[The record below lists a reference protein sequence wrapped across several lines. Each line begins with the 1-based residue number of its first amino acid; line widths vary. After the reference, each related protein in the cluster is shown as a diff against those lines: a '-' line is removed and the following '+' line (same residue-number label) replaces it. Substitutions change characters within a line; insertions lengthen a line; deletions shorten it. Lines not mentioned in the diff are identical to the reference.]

1 MIRAMVTSAIA
12 LGLMLPDHS
21 RSEPSTQSPGQSE
34 RAPAET
40 AQFGQLVG
48 NWRIR
53 DYGLDAEGNW
63 QEGNGADWN
72 FYWILDGTAIQDDW
86 IAPSL
91 DTEAPPQGRQYGTN
105 IRIYNPAEKR
115 WEMAWMANTGAK
127 VDTFTA
133 VMEDG
138 ALVMRGDYTGK
149 PTRIQFF
156 DITAQRFS
164 WKMEQQTDSEWKTV
178 YRIEAIRVDDAD

>member
-1 MIRAMVTSAIA
+1 MNRLTTSLVLIT
-12 LGLMLPDHS
+12 LLPMAGNS
-21 RSEPSTQSPGQSE
+21 GPLQKQSD
-34 RAPAET
+34 RAPEQT

-48 NWRIR
+48 EWRIR
-53 DYGLDAEGNW
+53 DFGRDSEGNW

-86 IAPSL
+86 ISPGL
-91 DTEAPPQGRQYGTN
+91 DSKAPPQGRQYGTN
-105 IRIYNPAEKR
+105 IRIYNPAENR

-138 ALVMRGDYTGK
+138 ALVMRGDYGGK
-149 PTRIQFF
+149 PTRISFH
-156 DITAQRFS
+156 DIGQTQFS
-164 WKMEQQTDSEWKTV
+164 WKMEQQDGSAWQEV
-178 YRIEAIRVDDAD
+178 YRIEATRKADTH